1 MELHFD
7 ELPSGELETIL
18 HQRCSLPPSYCTKL
32 VRVMQDLQV
41 TLQSWILQ
49 HCPSTLCMSGLS
61 RTENVLSL
69 LQSLR
74 RGSSVFAGKHGFITL
89 RDLFRWADRYR
100 LEEQTEASQDWLQ
113 HLADDGEA
121 CHKITNRQLHSTEVL
136 TKAVVFFN
144 QGTCCWQDV

>member
-41 TLQSWILQ
+41 TLHSCTFCLSARWV
-49 HCPSTLCMSGLS
+49 SGLS
-61 RTENVLSL
+61 RTENVRSP

-121 CHKITNRQLHSTEVL
+121 CHKITDPQLHSTEVL
-136 TKAVVFFN
+136 TPAVVFCN
-144 QGTCCWQDV
+144 QGTCCWRDA